1 MAWPYIS
8 LEVWMTMSL
17 AFPNRLQFF
26 LAFFFLKPKKGTK
39 VQSFLFHFQAEEGV
53 EVSSGRAPLSVVF
66 LAYGL
71 AQGSKIH

>member
-17 AFPNRLQFF
+17 EFPNRLQFF
-26 LAFFFLKPKKGTK
+26 LAYFFLKPKKGTK
-39 VQSFLFHFQAEEGV
+39 VHSFLCHFQAEEGV

-66 LAYGL
+66 LACGL
-71 AQGSKIH
+71 AQGSEIH